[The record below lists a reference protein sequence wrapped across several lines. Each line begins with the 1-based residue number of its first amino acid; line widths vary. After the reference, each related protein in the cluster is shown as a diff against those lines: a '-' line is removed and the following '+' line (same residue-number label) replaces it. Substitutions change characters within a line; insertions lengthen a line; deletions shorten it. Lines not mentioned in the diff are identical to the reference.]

1 LKKYLIRLIGFNLI
15 FLLLGAILFGTVLKD
30 YYNPVF
36 PIILVFFLLF
46 SLLTHFLH
54 VRYGQKSFQSFARTH
69 MIVTLLRLF
78 VYSAVIIV
86 YLILRGDRVAG
97 FVIFVG
103 VLYILYAIIEA
114 TSLTRKFTDQQ
125 NR

>member
-1 LKKYLIRLIGFNLI
+1 
-15 FLLLGAILFGTVLKD
+15 
-30 YYNPVF
+30 
-36 PIILVFFLLF
+36 
-46 SLLTHFLH
+46 
-54 VRYGQKSFQSFARTH
+54 

-125 NR
+125 NS